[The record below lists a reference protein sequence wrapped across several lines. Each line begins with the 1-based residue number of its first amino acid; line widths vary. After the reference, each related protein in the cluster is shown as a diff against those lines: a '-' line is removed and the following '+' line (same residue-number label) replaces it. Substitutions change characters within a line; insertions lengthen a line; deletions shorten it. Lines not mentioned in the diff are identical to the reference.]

1 VGATDSAFHPIVHR
15 SPEKKLFRLANNT
28 SVRVARRASIAIAA
42 NTAYATQSRCT
53 LLSGETTKMI
63 IEHRT
68 YTLHPGNTAK
78 YFSLYTQQGM
88 SVQLEYLPRPIGYY
102 TTELGTLNQVI
113 HLWAYDDLNDRAQRR
128 ALMKQDPRWT
138 AYVEQILPLIQHQES
153 KILVPASFF
162 KPTVATFAIEQEES
176 IA

>member
-1 VGATDSAFHPIVHR
+1 
-15 SPEKKLFRLANNT
+15 
-28 SVRVARRASIAIAA
+28 
-42 NTAYATQSRCT
+42 
-53 LLSGETTKMI
+53 MI

-68 YTLHPGNTAK
+68 YTLHPGNTGK

-88 SVQLEYLPRPIGYY
+88 SIQLEYLPRPIGYY
-102 TTELGTLNQVI
+102 STELGTLNQVI
-113 HLWAYDDLNDRAQRR
+113 HMWAYDDLNDRAQRR

-138 AYVEQILPLIQHQES
+138 AYVAQILPLIQHQES

-162 KPTVATFAIEQEES
+162 TPPIATFALEQEES